1 MEQSNNSNNIVKAE
15 SKASKY
21 NYASLSDIAKQG
33 YKIPLM
39 SIGIDEHNGK
49 EYVYYYDGVINGWVQ
64 GAQIVVPSP
73 VLNKDGRATMNE
85 AQLYGS
91 ALTYARR
98 YTTMMALGLA
108 CDDDKNLED
117 NEPVYATDKQVAYI
131 KKLYHPSKYEQ
142 ICKHYGVDC
151 LEHLTIDMAKT
162 IISKANEA
170 KQ

>member
-1 MEQSNNSNNIVKAE
+1 MEQNNNIVKAE

-33 YKIPLM
+33 FQIPLM
-39 SIGIDEHNGK
+39 KTGTEGGK
-49 EYVYYYDGVINGWVQ
+49 EYVYYAYSDSMEWIR
-64 GAQIVVPSP
+64 GAEIVVPSP
-73 VLNKDGRATMNE
+73 ILNRDGKPAMNE

-98 YTTMMALGLA
+98 YTTMMALCLA

-117 NEPVYATDKQVAYI
+117 NEPVYATEKQIAYI
-131 KKLYHPSKYEQ
+131 KKLHHPSKYEQ

-151 LEHLTIDMAKT
+151 LEHLTIEMAKT

>member
-1 MEQSNNSNNIVKAE
+1 MEQNNNIVKAE

-33 YKIPLM
+33 YQIPM
-39 SIGIDEHNGK
+39 MKTETCEVNGK
-49 EYVYYYDGVINGWVQ
+49 EYVYYLDTNINEWIR
-64 GAQIVVPSP
+64 GAEIVVPSP
-73 VLNKDGRATMNE
+73 ILNRDGKPAMNE

-98 YTTMMALGLA
+98 YTTMMALCLA

-142 ICKHYGVDC
+142 VCKHYGGDC
-151 LEHLTIDMAKT
+151 LEHLTIEMAKT